1 MPKKHDEPDDEEV
14 RQQLQRRFDE
24 ARLRLV
30 ASMVRE
36 TAWLGT
42 WEEELLY
49 YQRKFRKNGKIY
61 NPKRRADIG

>member
-1 MPKKHDEPDDEEV
+1 MQENERTDEEV
-14 RQQLQRRFDE
+14 SKQLQQRFDE

-36 TAWLGT
+36 TVWLGT
-42 WEEELLY
+42 WEQELNY
-49 YQRKFRKNGKIY
+49 YQRKFKRNGRFY

>member
-1 MPKKHDEPDDEEV
+1 MPENEKPGDEEV

-36 TAWLGT
+36 TVWLGT

-49 YQRKFRKNGKIY
+49 YQRKFRKNGRIY
-61 NPKRRADIG
+61 NKRRRTDLQ

>member
-1 MPKKHDEPDDEEV
+1 MPEKEKPDDEEV
-14 RQQLQRRFDE
+14 RQQLQRRSDE

-49 YQRKFRKNGKIY
+49 YQRKFRKNGRIY
-61 NPKRRADIG
+61 NRKRRTNIV